1 MVELKVDLGQRSYP
15 IFIGTGLLTDPNCFL
30 PWIRGRQVA
39 IVTNAT
45 VAAHYLS
52 SLKSVLADHDPTVI
66 MLPDGE
72 QYKNLT
78 TLNRIF
84 DQLLQERH
92 SRQTTLVALGGG
104 VIGDMAGFAAACYQR
119 GVDFIQ
125 APTTLLA
132 QVDSSVGGK
141 TGVNHALGKNMIGAF
156 YQPNVVVIDTSTLN
170 TLADRELAAGLA
182 EMIKYGLIGDPPFYQ
197 WLRANTGRLIARD
210 PEAMSWAIQRS
221 CQNKARIVVADE
233 TESGLRALLNYGHT
247 FGHAIEAH
255 TGFSAWLHGEAVAV
269 GMVMAA
275 DLSRREGFIANSD
288 VEHLVDLLAE
298 FNLPVTPPA
307 GLSPEDFMRLMAVDK
322 KVVDGQ
328 LRLVLLKSIGNAI
341 ISDTFDPHN
350 LRDCLNHYC
359 S

>member
-1 MVELKVDLGQRSYP
+1 MVELKVDLGERSYP
-15 IFIGTGLLTDPNCFL
+15 IFIGAGLLANPDCFL
-30 PWIRGRQVA
+30 PWIKGRQVA

-45 VAAHYLS
+45 VAAHYLP
-52 SLKSVLADHDPTVI
+52 SLNAILADHQPTVI

-78 TLNRIF
+78 TLNQIF

-92 SRQTTLVALGGG
+92 GRQTTLVALGGG

-125 APTTLLA
+125 VPTTLLA

-141 TGVNHALGKNMIGAF
+141 TGVNHPLGKNMIGAF
-156 YQPNVVVIDTSTLN
+156 YQPNVVVIDTTTLE
-170 TLADRELAAGLA
+170 TLTARQLAAGLA
-182 EMIKYGLIGDPPFYQ
+182 EIIKYGLIGDPSFYQ
-197 WLRANTGRLIARD
+197 WLQANIGRLMARD
-210 PEAMSWAIQRS
+210 PEAISWAIHRS
-221 CQNKARIVVADE
+221 CQNKANIVTADE
-233 TESGLRALLNYGHT
+233 TESGQRALLNYGHT

-275 DLSRREGFIANSD
+275 DLSRREGFISVTD
-288 VEHLVDLLAE
+288 VELLVDLLTRA
-298 FNLPVTPPA
+298 NLPVTPPT
-307 GLSPEDFMRLMAVDK
+307 GLSPAEFMRLMAVDK
-322 KVVDGQ
+322 KVVNGQ
-328 LRLVLLKSIGNAI
+328 LRLVLLESIGSAT
-341 ISDTFDPHN
+341 ISDTFHPQN
-350 LRDCLNHYC
+350 LRDCLTHYC